1 MTIVCQI
8 LSSLAV
14 YNVTWTRDGDALNLA
29 EEGFEIVEYNLLKIK
44 DTNASSN
51 EYKCMVYENSSDES
65 PTTSLPLMIYKYSK
79 LNLIINHIAR

>member
-1 MTIVCQI
+1 MIIVCQI

-44 DTNASSN
+44 DMNASSN

-65 PTTSLPLMIYKYSK
+65 PTTSSPLMIYKYSK